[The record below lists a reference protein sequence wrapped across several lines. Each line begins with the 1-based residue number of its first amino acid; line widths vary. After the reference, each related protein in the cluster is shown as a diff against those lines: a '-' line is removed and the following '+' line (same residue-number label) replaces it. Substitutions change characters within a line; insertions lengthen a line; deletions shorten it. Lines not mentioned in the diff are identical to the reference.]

1 MYNIYI
7 LINIYIFYITKNISI
22 NKTQNSLITILRN
35 QLHNKQ
41 G

>member
-7 LINIYIFYITKNISI
+7 QINIYIFYIIKNISI
-22 NKTQNSLITILRN
+22 KKAQNCLITILHN